1 MPIETVPGRAFVRG
15 MTIETLERIGAVLQG
30 HFLLTSG
37 RHSAVYFEK
46 FRLLERP
53 DLLMEAVAGMLA
65 PFRAV
70 HIDGVVGPTLGG
82 VIVAYEVA
90 RQLAVRAFYA
100 ERGGDGRAFRR
111 DGAPDPGMRLLVV
124 DDVLTT
130 GTSIREVLTLL
141 QRYEVQVVGIGVLID
156 RSEQPIDFGYPLT
169 AVLRLPAESFDPSGC
184 PLCQQG
190 VPLTRRGSR

>member
-1 MPIETVPGRAFVRG
+1 MITARV
-15 MTIETLERIGAVLQG
+15 LERIGAVLHG

-53 DLLMEAVAGMLA
+53 DLLAEAVGAMLE

-70 HIDGVVGPTLGG
+70 PIEGVVGPTLGG
-82 VIVAYEVA
+82 VIVAYEAA
-90 RQLAVRAFYA
+90 RQLGVRAFYA
-100 ERGGDGRAFRR
+100 EREGEGRVFRR
-111 DGAPDPGMRLLVV
+111 DGAPEAGMRLLIV

-130 GTSIREVLTLL
+130 GGSIREVLTLL
-141 QRYEVQVVGIGVLID
+141 QAYAVQVVGIGVLID
-156 RSEQPIDFGYPLT
+156 RSEQPIEFGYPLH
-169 AVLRLPAESFDPSGC
+169 AALRLPAESFPPSDC

-190 VPLTRRGSR
+190 IPLTKRGSR